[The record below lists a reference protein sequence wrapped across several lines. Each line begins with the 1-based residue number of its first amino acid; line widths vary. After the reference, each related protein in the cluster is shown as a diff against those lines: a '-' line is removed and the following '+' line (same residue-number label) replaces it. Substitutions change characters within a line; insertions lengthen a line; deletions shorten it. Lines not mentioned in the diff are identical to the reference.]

1 MYIKSIG
8 NAGNIGVLF
17 LMHRQRMGF
26 IPVII
31 SLIVLSKVLNDYVV
45 NDQQS
50 YCSILI
56 IYMYTCIYVYIYIYL
71 CIYKYIYTVVS
82 CLNGHRR
89 DHNICPFNGD
99 VR

>member
-1 MYIKSIG
+1 
-8 NAGNIGVLF
+8 
-17 LMHRQRMGF
+17 MGF

-56 IYMYTCIYVYIYIYL
+56 IYVYMYICIHIYIYIYIYL
-71 CIYKYIYTVVS
+71 CIYKYIYTDVS

>member
-8 NAGNIGVLF
+8 NSGNIGVLF

-56 IYMYTCIYVYIYIYL
+56 IYIYVYMYICIHIYIFM
-71 CIYKYIYTVVS
+71 YI
-82 CLNGHRR
+82 
-89 DHNICPFNGD
+89 
-99 VR
+99 